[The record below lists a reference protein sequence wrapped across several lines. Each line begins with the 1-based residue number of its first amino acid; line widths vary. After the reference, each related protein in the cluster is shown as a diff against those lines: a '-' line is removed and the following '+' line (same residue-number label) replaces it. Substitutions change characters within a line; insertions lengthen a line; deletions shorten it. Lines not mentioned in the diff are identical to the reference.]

1 MKTLI
6 VTGGTIDLT
15 FLKNCI
21 TSNQYDYI
29 IGVDKGAQYLFNAG
43 IQPNLI
49 VGDFDS
55 ISQEVINELTK
66 EPSIKVNRFI
76 AEKDETDT
84 HLAIMEAIH
93 IGSTH
98 IDLFG
103 GIGTRMDHTIAN
115 IHILMIPLEKRI
127 KCRIINNNN
136 IISLIDKTTY
146 FFKND
151 YKYISLIP
159 LTNTV
164 IGISTKGLKYELNG
178 YTMKQGISIGIS
190 NEFIKDKATVSL
202 TNGILIVI
210 RSRD

>member
-6 VTGGTIDLT
+6 VTGGSVDLA
-15 FLKNCI
+15 FLKSFI
-21 TSNQYDYI
+21 TCNEYDYI
-29 IGVDKGAQYLFNAG
+29 IGVDKGAQYLFEAG

-55 ISQEVINELTK
+55 ISPIVIKELTK
-66 EPSIKVNRFI
+66 DSRIKVNRFI

-84 HLAIMEAIH
+84 HLAIMEAIDM
-93 IGSTH
+93 GSTH

-103 GIGTRMDHTIAN
+103 GIGTRIDHTIAN

-136 IISLIDKTTY
+136 IISLIDKTTC
-146 FFKND
+146 FQRND

-159 LTNTV
+159 LTSTV
-164 IGISTKGLKYELNG
+164 TGISTQGLKYELNG
-178 YTMKQGISIGIS
+178 YTMRQGISIGIS

-202 TNGILIVI
+202 TDGILMVI

>member
-6 VTGGTIDLT
+6 VTGGTVNLT
-15 FLKNCI
+15 FLKSFIACNE
-21 TSNQYDYI
+21 YDYI
-29 IGVDKGAQYLFNAG
+29 IGVDKGSEYLFNAQ

-55 ISQEVINELTK
+55 ISPVVINQLTNNPK
-66 EPSIKVNRFI
+66 IKVNKFI

-84 HLAIMEAIH
+84 HLAIIESINM
-93 IGSTH
+93 GSTH

-103 GIGTRMDHTIAN
+103 GIGTRIDHTLAN
-115 IHILMIPLEKRI
+115 LHIMMIPLKKRV

-136 IISLIDKTTY
+136 IISLIDKSTC
-146 FFKND
+146 FHKND
-151 YKYISLIP
+151 YKYISLMP

-164 IGISTKGLKYELNG
+164 TGVSTKGLKYELNG

-190 NEFIKDKATVSL
+190 NEFINDKAIVSIDD
-202 TNGILIVI
+202 GILIVI